1 MKISLVLFLF
11 KLSIS
16 FLKNIQSILENI
28 LSNSIMDYSY
38 RLLNYTQ
45 EKNHLNIQ
53 LGLNGENKTY
63 TLQINCLTDEIIQ
76 FKLTPNSVKL
86 FELPKENPFVHNK
99 NITREL
105 IISKLKYK
113 ISMQKNPFTFSI
125 KRQKTNETIF
135 KTEEKNPFRFM
146 IDFTELKIKI
156 PSKNIY
162 GIGQRTSTFNL
173 HSGTYTLYN
182 KDNPNK
188 IDYGIGKNNNR
199 YGSHPIYLM
208 REKSGYYHINYLRN
222 SFGMDIE
229 LDLEN
234 NKLKYLIL
242 GGVLD
247 FTLFLGNKK
256 PENVIKM
263 YHKFLGGWMMPP
275 FWSLG
280 FHQSRWG
287 YNDIDSIESM
297 LGKYEK
303 EKIPLDTFWLDL
315 DYMNN
320 NHPCTWDEK
329 RFPSELF
336 KQILHIYNKRYVLI
350 SEPCI
355 GLENKKVM
363 NIGIKYNTF
372 ISENNTPV
380 IIRMWPGKSYCLD
393 FFHPNA
399 SLFQEKCHDFL
410 YNKSRYSGIWI
421 DMNEIS
427 TFSSGKIDSN
437 ENELPC
443 NETNYYY
450 YPGGYKIQHKTFCPN
465 TLHFNNLTHSQIHN
479 VISLKESEQVKLYLK
494 KKFPNEFPFLLT
506 RANAPKI
513 GKYSFIWSGDNGAN
527 YTFYKYSL
535 SEIFNFNLFGIP
547 MSGTDVCGFMGE
559 TNEKLC
565 AKWYQIG
572 SLFPFFRAHRH
583 LEYNDTEPFS
593 MGKILLETSK
603 NSIIFRYK
611 ILKYYYSIFIR
622 KKKIGTIFKPLF
634 FEFGND
640 EHLIEENIVNSQ
652 FMIGKDLL
660 CIPNF
665 NYYDSDF
672 IIGYFPKGENWFNLR
687 NYEFVKKNGFN
698 KVETLF
704 NVHPEVF
711 LRSGR
716 SIFVND
722 DISNVLNSKE
732 LDNNF
737 SLIIAFKHLFGYFYK
752 SIGFIPD
759 IDDYNNKFSVK
770 FTMKKFLFYKIESFF
785 DYMNMQIKI
794 IFNELKYCTYFTKGI
809 FIKKLNFFFPL
820 QIKEKM
826 DKKYYLE
833 LNLQQPIKLFCDK
846 NITYNIN
853 VLQYIN

>member
-1 MKISLVLFLF
+1 MKIFLIF
-11 KLSIS
+11 LLYKISYS
-16 FLKNIQSILENI
+16 FLDRFKSTIENIFSKNIFFE
-28 LSNSIMDYSY
+28 YSY
-38 RLLNYTQ
+38 KLINFI
-45 EKNHLNIQ
+45 EDKNHINIQ
-53 LGLNGENKTY
+53 LQLNGENNTY
-63 TLQINCLTDEIIQ
+63 SLQMNCLSDEIFQ
-76 FKLTPNSVKL
+76 FKLTPNKVKL
-86 FELPKENPFVHNK
+86 FELPKVNPYVHNE
-99 NITREL
+99 NITRE
-105 IISKLKYK
+105 ININKLKYK
-113 ISMQKNPFTFSI
+113 LEIQRNPFILII
-125 KRQKTNETIF
+125 KRRNTNEILF

-146 IDFTELKIKI
+146 VDYTEIKIQI

-162 GIGQRTSTFNL
+162 GIGQRTTKFNL

-182 KDNPNK
+182 KDNPNQ
-188 IDYGIGKNNNR
+188 IDYGIGNNNNR
-199 YGSHPIYLM
+199 YGSHPVYLM
-208 REKSGYYHINYLRN
+208 REKSGFYHINFLRN
-222 SFGMDIE
+222 SFAMDIE
-229 LDLEN
+229 LDLE
-234 NKLKYLIL
+234 KKKISYLIL

-320 NHPCTWDEK
+320 NHPCTWDEN

-355 GLENKKVM
+355 GFENKKVM

-437 ENELPC
+437 ENEIPC
-443 NETNYYY
+443 NESNYY

-559 TNEKLC
+559 TNENLC

-622 KKKIGTIFKPLF
+622 KNKTGTIFKPLF
-634 FEFGND
+634 FEFKND
-640 EHLIEENIVNSQ
+640 DHLIEENIVNSQ
-652 FMIGKDLL
+652 FMIGKDLM

-665 NYYDSDF
+665 NYYESNF
-672 IIGYFPKGENWFNLR
+672 TIGYFPKGENWYNLR
-687 NYEFVKKNGFN
+687 KLNLVEKNGFN
-698 KVETLF
+698 KVDTLY
-704 NVHPEVF
+704 NVHPEIF
-711 LRSGR
+711 LRGGK
-716 SIFVND
+716 SIFMNE
-722 DISNVLNSKE
+722 DIENVLNSQE
-732 LDNNF
+732 LSNNF
-737 SLIIAFKHLFGYFYK
+737 TLIIAFKHLYSYLYN
-752 SIGFIPD
+752 SIGYIPD
-759 IDDYNNKFSVK
+759 IYDYNNKNNIK
-770 FTMKKFLFYKIESFF
+770 FTMKKSLFYKIESLF
-785 DYMNMQIKI
+785 DYKNMELNIN
-794 IFNELKYCTYFTKGI
+794 FNELNYCTEFTKGI
-809 FIKKLNFFFPL
+809 FIKILKFFFPF
-820 QIKEKM
+820 QIK
-826 DKKYYLE
+826 DKIKNKNYIEIKLTE
-833 LNLQQPIKLFCDK
+833 PIKLLCDSSF
-846 NITYNIN
+846 TYNIN
-853 VLQYIN
+853 FNQLI

>member
-1 MKISLVLFLF
+1 MKIILVLFLF

-16 FLKNIQSILENI
+16 FLKNIHSILENI
-28 LSNSIMDYSY
+28 LVNSISDYSY
-38 RLLNYTQ
+38 KLLNYTQ

-263 YHKFLGGWMMPP
+263 YHKFLGGWMIPP

-287 YNDIDSIESM
+287 YNHINHIEYI
-297 LGKYEK
+297 LNKFQT
-303 EKIPLDTFWLDL
+303 EKIPLDSVWLDL
-315 DYMNN
+315 DYMYD

-329 RFPSELF
+329 RFPSNIFKNLLF
-336 KQILHIYNKRYVLI
+336 KYNKRFVLI
-350 SEPCI
+350 SEPCF
-355 GLENKKVM
+355 GLQSKKVI
-363 NIGIKYNTF
+363 NTGIKLNTF
-372 ISENNTPV
+372 ISEKNKP
-380 IIRMWPGKSYCLD
+380 IINMMWPGKSYCLD
-393 FFHPNA
+393 FFHPN
-399 SLFQEKCHDFL
+399 SSHFQEICHDFL
-410 YNKSRYSGIWI
+410 YNKSNFSGIWI

-427 TFSSGKIDSN
+427 TFSNGKIDKN
-437 ENELPC
+437 ENEIPC
-443 NETNYYY
+443 NEIDYYY
-450 YPGGYKIQHKTFCPN
+450 YPGGYKLEHKTFCPN
-465 TLHFNNLTHSQIHN
+465 ALHYNNLYHKQIHN
-479 VISLKESEQVKLYLK
+479 VIPLKESEQVKSYLK
-494 KKFPNEFPFLLT
+494 KKFPNEFPFILT
-506 RANAPKI
+506 RANSPKI
-513 GKYSFIWSGDNGAN
+513 GKYSFIWSGDNGSN

-547 MSGTDVCGFMGE
+547 MSGTDVCGFMGK

-565 AKWYQIG
+565 SKWYQIG

-583 LEYNDTEPFS
+583 LEYIDTDIFS
-593 MGKILLETSK
+593 MGEILYETSK
-603 NSIIFRYK
+603 NSILFRYK

-826 DKKYYLE
+826 NKKYYLE

-853 VLQYIN
+853 VQQYID

>member
-1 MKISLVLFLF
+1 MKIILVLFLF

-16 FLKNIQSILENI
+16 FLKNIHSILENI
-28 LSNSIMDYSY
+28 LVNSISDYSY
-38 RLLNYTQ
+38 KLLNYTQ

-263 YHKFLGGWMMPP
+263 YHKFLGGWMIPP

-287 YNDIDSIESM
+287 YNHINHIEYI
-297 LGKYEK
+297 LNKFQT
-303 EKIPLDTFWLDL
+303 EKIPLDSVWLDL
-315 DYMNN
+315 DYMYD

-329 RFPSELF
+329 RFPSNIFKNLLF
-336 KQILHIYNKRYVLI
+336 KYNKRFVLI
-350 SEPCI
+350 SEPCF
-355 GLENKKVM
+355 GLQSKKVI
-363 NIGIKYNTF
+363 NTGIKLNTF
-372 ISENNTPV
+372 ISEKNKP
-380 IIRMWPGKSYCLD
+380 IINMMWPGKSYCLD
-393 FFHPNA
+393 FFHPN
-399 SLFQEKCHDFL
+399 SSHFQEICHDFL
-410 YNKSRYSGIWI
+410 YNKSNFSGIWI

-427 TFSSGKIDSN
+427 TFSNGKIDKN
-437 ENELPC
+437 ENEIPC
-443 NETNYYY
+443 NEIDYYY
-450 YPGGYKIQHKTFCPN
+450 YPGGYKLEHKTFCPN
-465 TLHFNNLTHSQIHN
+465 ALHYNNLYHKQIHN
-479 VISLKESEQVKLYLK
+479 VIPLKESEQVKSYLK
-494 KKFPNEFPFLLT
+494 KKFPNEFPFILT
-506 RANAPKI
+506 RANSPKI
-513 GKYSFIWSGDNGAN
+513 GKYSFIWSGDNGSN

-547 MSGTDVCGFMGE
+547 MSGTDVCGFMGK

-565 AKWYQIG
+565 SKWYQIG

-583 LEYNDTEPFS
+583 LEYIDTDIFS
-593 MGKILLETSK
+593 MGEILYETSK
-603 NSIIFRYK
+603 NSILFRYK

-687 NYEFVKKNGFN
+687 NFEFVKKNGFN

-785 DYMNMQIKI
+785 DYVNMQIKI

-826 DKKYYLE
+826 SKKYYLE

-853 VLQYIN
+853 VQQYID

>member
-1 MKISLVLFLF
+1 MKIILVLFLF

-16 FLKNIQSILENI
+16 FLKNIHSILENI
-28 LSNSIMDYSY
+28 LVNSISDYSY
-38 RLLNYTQ
+38 KLLNYTQ

-263 YHKFLGGWMMPP
+263 YHKFLGGWMIPP

-287 YNDIDSIESM
+287 YNHINHIEYI
-297 LGKYEK
+297 LNKFQT
-303 EKIPLDTFWLDL
+303 EKIPLDSVWLDL
-315 DYMNN
+315 DYMYD

-329 RFPSELF
+329 RFPSNIFKNLLF
-336 KQILHIYNKRYVLI
+336 KYNKRFVLI
-350 SEPCI
+350 SEPCF
-355 GLENKKVM
+355 GLQSKKVI
-363 NIGIKYNTF
+363 NTGIKLNTF
-372 ISENNTPV
+372 ISEKNNP
-380 IIRMWPGKSYCLD
+380 IINMMWPGKSYCLD
-393 FFHPNA
+393 FFHPN
-399 SLFQEKCHDFL
+399 SSHFQEICHDFL
-410 YNKSRYSGIWI
+410 YNKSNFSGIWI

-427 TFSSGKIDSN
+427 TFSNGKIDEN
-437 ENELPC
+437 ENEIPC
-443 NETNYYY
+443 NEIDYYY
-450 YPGGYKIQHKTFCPN
+450 YPGGYKLEHKTFCPN
-465 TLHFNNLTHSQIHN
+465 ALHYNNLYHKQIHN
-479 VISLKESEQVKLYLK
+479 VIPLKESEQVKSYLK
-494 KKFPNEFPFLLT
+494 KKFPNEFPFILT
-506 RANAPKI
+506 RANSPKI
-513 GKYSFIWSGDNGAN
+513 GKYSFIWSGDNGSN

-547 MSGTDVCGFMGE
+547 MSGTDVCGFMGK

-565 AKWYQIG
+565 SKWYQIG

-583 LEYNDTEPFS
+583 LEYTDTDIFS
-593 MGKILLETSK
+593 MGEILYETSK
-603 NSIIFRYK
+603 NSILFRYK

-853 VLQYIN
+853 VQQYID

>member
-1 MKISLVLFLF
+1 MKIILVLFLF

-16 FLKNIQSILENI
+16 FLKNIHSILENI
-28 LSNSIMDYSY
+28 LVNSISDYSY
-38 RLLNYTQ
+38 KLLNYTQ

-263 YHKFLGGWMMPP
+263 YHKFLGGWMIPP

-287 YNDIDSIESM
+287 YNHINHIEYI
-297 LGKYEK
+297 LNKFQT
-303 EKIPLDTFWLDL
+303 EKIPLDSVWLDL
-315 DYMNN
+315 DYMYD

-329 RFPSELF
+329 RFPSNIFKNLLF
-336 KQILHIYNKRYVLI
+336 KYNKRFVLI
-350 SEPCI
+350 SEPCF
-355 GLENKKVM
+355 GLQSKKVI
-363 NIGIKYNTF
+363 NTGIKLNTF
-372 ISENNTPV
+372 ISEKNNP
-380 IIRMWPGKSYCLD
+380 IINMMWPGKSYCLD
-393 FFHPNA
+393 FFHPN
-399 SLFQEKCHDFL
+399 SSHFQEICHDFL
-410 YNKSRYSGIWI
+410 YNKSNFSGIWI

-427 TFSSGKIDSN
+427 TFSNGKIDEN
-437 ENELPC
+437 ENEIPC
-443 NETNYYY
+443 NEIDYYY
-450 YPGGYKIQHKTFCPN
+450 YPGGYKLEHKTFCPN
-465 TLHFNNLTHSQIHN
+465 ALHYNNLYHKQIHN
-479 VISLKESEQVKLYLK
+479 VIPLKESEQVKSYLK
-494 KKFPNEFPFLLT
+494 KKFPNEFPFILT
-506 RANAPKI
+506 RANSPKI
-513 GKYSFIWSGDNGAN
+513 GKYSFIWSGDNGSN

-547 MSGTDVCGFMGE
+547 MSGTDVCGFMGK

-565 AKWYQIG
+565 SKWYQIG

-583 LEYNDTEPFS
+583 LEYIDTDIFS
-593 MGKILLETSK
+593 MGEILYETSK
-603 NSIIFRYK
+603 NSILFRYK

-687 NYEFVKKNGFN
+687 NFEFVKKNGFN

-826 DKKYYLE
+826 SKKYYLE
-833 LNLQQPIKLFCDK
+833 LNLHQPIKLFCDK

-853 VLQYIN
+853 VQQYID

>member
-1 MKISLVLFLF
+1 MKIILVLFLF

-16 FLKNIQSILENI
+16 FLKNIHSILENI
-28 LSNSIMDYSY
+28 LVNSISDYSY
-38 RLLNYTQ
+38 KLLNYTQ

-263 YHKFLGGWMMPP
+263 YHKFLGGWMIPP

-287 YNDIDSIESM
+287 YNHINHIEYI
-297 LGKYEK
+297 LNKFQT
-303 EKIPLDTFWLDL
+303 EKIPLDSVWLDL
-315 DYMNN
+315 DYMYD

-329 RFPSELF
+329 RFPSNIFKNLLF
-336 KQILHIYNKRYVLI
+336 KYNKRFVLI
-350 SEPCI
+350 SEPCF
-355 GLENKKVM
+355 GLQSKKVI
-363 NIGIKYNTF
+363 NTGIKLNTF
-372 ISENNTPV
+372 ISEKNKP
-380 IIRMWPGKSYCLD
+380 IINMMWPGKSYCLD
-393 FFHPNA
+393 FFHPN
-399 SLFQEKCHDFL
+399 SSHFQEICHDFL
-410 YNKSRYSGIWI
+410 YNKSNFSGIWI

-427 TFSSGKIDSN
+427 TFSNGKIDKN
-437 ENELPC
+437 ENEIPC
-443 NETNYYY
+443 NEIDYYY
-450 YPGGYKIQHKTFCPN
+450 YPGGYKLEHKTFCPN
-465 TLHFNNLTHSQIHN
+465 ALHYNNLYHKQIHN
-479 VISLKESEQVKLYLK
+479 VIPLKESEQVKSYLK
-494 KKFPNEFPFLLT
+494 KKFPNEFPFILT
-506 RANAPKI
+506 RANSPKI
-513 GKYSFIWSGDNGAN
+513 GKYSFIWSGDNGSN

-547 MSGTDVCGFMGE
+547 MSGTDVCGFMGK

-565 AKWYQIG
+565 SKWYQIG

-583 LEYNDTEPFS
+583 LEYIDTDIFS
-593 MGKILLETSK
+593 MGEILYETSK
-603 NSIIFRYK
+603 NSILFRYK

-687 NYEFVKKNGFN
+687 NFEFVKKNGFN

-785 DYMNMQIKI
+785 DYVNMQIKI

-826 DKKYYLE
+826 NKKYYLE

-853 VLQYIN
+853 VQQYID

>member
-1 MKISLVLFLF
+1 MKIILVLFLF

-16 FLKNIQSILENI
+16 FLKNIHSILENI
-28 LSNSIMDYSY
+28 LVNSISDYSY
-38 RLLNYTQ
+38 KLLNYTQ

-263 YHKFLGGWMMPP
+263 YHKFLGGWMIPP

-287 YNDIDSIESM
+287 YNHINHIEYI
-297 LGKYEK
+297 LNKFQT
-303 EKIPLDTFWLDL
+303 EKIPLDSVWLDL
-315 DYMNN
+315 DYMYD

-329 RFPSELF
+329 RFPSNIFKNLLF
-336 KQILHIYNKRYVLI
+336 KYNKRFVLI
-350 SEPCI
+350 SEPCF
-355 GLENKKVM
+355 GLQSKKVI
-363 NIGIKYNTF
+363 NTGIKLNTF
-372 ISENNTPV
+372 ISEKNKP
-380 IIRMWPGKSYCLD
+380 IINMMWPGKSYCLD
-393 FFHPNA
+393 FFHPN
-399 SLFQEKCHDFL
+399 SSHFQEICHDFL
-410 YNKSRYSGIWI
+410 YNKSNFSGIWI

-427 TFSSGKIDSN
+427 TFSNGKIDKN
-437 ENELPC
+437 ENEIPC
-443 NETNYYY
+443 NEIDYYY
-450 YPGGYKIQHKTFCPN
+450 YPGGYKLEHKTFCPN
-465 TLHFNNLTHSQIHN
+465 ALHYNNLYHKQIHN
-479 VISLKESEQVKLYLK
+479 VIPLKESEQVKSYLK
-494 KKFPNEFPFLLT
+494 KKFPNEFPFILT
-506 RANAPKI
+506 RANSPKI
-513 GKYSFIWSGDNGAN
+513 GKYSFIWSGDNGSN

-547 MSGTDVCGFMGE
+547 MSGTDVCGFMGK

-565 AKWYQIG
+565 SKWYQIG

-583 LEYNDTEPFS
+583 LEYTDTDIFS
-593 MGKILLETSK
+593 MGEILYETSK
-603 NSIIFRYK
+603 NSILFRYK

-687 NYEFVKKNGFN
+687 NFEFVKKNGFN

-826 DKKYYLE
+826 SKKYYLE
-833 LNLQQPIKLFCDK
+833 LNLHQPIKLFCDK

-853 VLQYIN
+853 VQQYID

>member
-1 MKISLVLFLF
+1 MKIILVLFLF

-16 FLKNIQSILENI
+16 FLKNIHSILENI
-28 LSNSIMDYSY
+28 LVNSISDYSY
-38 RLLNYTQ
+38 KLLNYTQ

-86 FELPKENPFVHNK
+86 FELPKEKPFVYNE

-113 ISMQKNPFTFSI
+113 ISIQKNPFSFSI

-146 IDFTELKIKI
+146 IDYTELKIQI

-162 GIGQRTSTFNL
+162 GIGQRTTTFNL

-222 SFGMDIE
+222 SFAMDIE
-229 LDLEN
+229 LDLQN

-263 YHKFLGGWMMPP
+263 YHKFLGGWMIPP

-287 YNDIDSIESM
+287 YNHINHIEYI
-297 LGKYEK
+297 LNKFQT
-303 EKIPLDTFWLDL
+303 EKIPLDSVWLDL
-315 DYMNN
+315 DYMYD

-329 RFPSELF
+329 RFPSNIFKNLLF
-336 KQILHIYNKRYVLI
+336 KYNKRFVLI
-350 SEPCI
+350 SEPCF
-355 GLENKKVM
+355 GLQSKKVI
-363 NIGIKYNTF
+363 NTGIKLNTF
-372 ISENNTPV
+372 ISEKNNP
-380 IIRMWPGKSYCLD
+380 IINMMWPGKSYCLD
-393 FFHPNA
+393 FFHPN
-399 SLFQEKCHDFL
+399 SSHFQEICHDFL
-410 YNKSRYSGIWI
+410 YNKSNFSGIWI

-427 TFSSGKIDSN
+427 TFSNGKIDKN
-437 ENELPC
+437 ENEIPC
-443 NETNYYY
+443 NEIDYYY
-450 YPGGYKIQHKTFCPN
+450 YPGGYKLEHKTFCPN
-465 TLHFNNLTHSQIHN
+465 ALHYNNLYHKQIHN
-479 VISLKESEQVKLYLK
+479 VIPLKESEQVKSYLK
-494 KKFPNEFPFLLT
+494 KKFPNEFPFILT
-506 RANAPKI
+506 RANSPKI
-513 GKYSFIWSGDNGAN
+513 GKYSFIWSGDNGSN

-547 MSGTDVCGFMGE
+547 MSGTDVCGFMGK

-565 AKWYQIG
+565 SKWYQIG

-583 LEYNDTEPFS
+583 LEYIDTDIFS
-593 MGKILLETSK
+593 MGEILYETSK
-603 NSIIFRYK
+603 NSILFRYK

-687 NYEFVKKNGFN
+687 NFEFVKKNGFN

-785 DYMNMQIKI
+785 DYVNMQIKI

-826 DKKYYLE
+826 SKKYYLE
-833 LNLQQPIKLFCDK
+833 LNLHQPIKLFCDK

-853 VLQYIN
+853 VQQYID

>member
-1 MKISLVLFLF
+1 MKIILVLFLF

-16 FLKNIQSILENI
+16 FLKNIHSILENI
-28 LSNSIMDYSY
+28 LVNSISDYSY
-38 RLLNYTQ
+38 KLLNYTQ

-263 YHKFLGGWMMPP
+263 YHKFLGGWMIPP

-287 YNDIDSIESM
+287 YNHINHIEYI
-297 LGKYEK
+297 LNKFQT
-303 EKIPLDTFWLDL
+303 EKIPLDSVWLDL
-315 DYMNN
+315 DYMYD

-329 RFPSELF
+329 RFPSNIFKNLLF
-336 KQILHIYNKRYVLI
+336 KYNKRFVLI
-350 SEPCI
+350 SEPCF
-355 GLENKKVM
+355 GLQSKKVI
-363 NIGIKYNTF
+363 NTGIKLNTF
-372 ISENNTPV
+372 ISEKNKP
-380 IIRMWPGKSYCLD
+380 IINMMWPGKSYCLD
-393 FFHPNA
+393 FFHPN
-399 SLFQEKCHDFL
+399 SSHFQEICHDFL
-410 YNKSRYSGIWI
+410 YNKSNFSGIWI
-421 DMNEIS
+421 DMNEI
-427 TFSSGKIDSN
+427 
-437 ENELPC
+437 
-443 NETNYYY
+443 
-450 YPGGYKIQHKTFCPN
+450 
-465 TLHFNNLTHSQIHN
+465 
-479 VISLKESEQVKLYLK
+479 
-494 KKFPNEFPFLLT
+494 
-506 RANAPKI
+506 
-513 GKYSFIWSGDNGAN
+513 
-527 YTFYKYSL
+527 
-535 SEIFNFNLFGIP
+535 
-547 MSGTDVCGFMGE
+547 
-559 TNEKLC
+559 
-565 AKWYQIG
+565 
-572 SLFPFFRAHRH
+572 
-583 LEYNDTEPFS
+583 
-593 MGKILLETSK
+593 
-603 NSIIFRYK
+603 
-611 ILKYYYSIFIR
+611 
-622 KKKIGTIFKPLF
+622 
-634 FEFGND
+634 
-640 EHLIEENIVNSQ
+640 
-652 FMIGKDLL
+652 
-660 CIPNF
+660 
-665 NYYDSDF
+665 
-672 IIGYFPKGENWFNLR
+672 
-687 NYEFVKKNGFN
+687 
-698 KVETLF
+698 
-704 NVHPEVF
+704 
-711 LRSGR
+711 
-716 SIFVND
+716 
-722 DISNVLNSKE
+722 
-732 LDNNF
+732 
-737 SLIIAFKHLFGYFYK
+737 
-752 SIGFIPD
+752 
-759 IDDYNNKFSVK
+759 
-770 FTMKKFLFYKIESFF
+770 
-785 DYMNMQIKI
+785 
-794 IFNELKYCTYFTKGI
+794 
-809 FIKKLNFFFPL
+809 
-820 QIKEKM
+820 
-826 DKKYYLE
+826 
-833 LNLQQPIKLFCDK
+833 
-846 NITYNIN
+846 
-853 VLQYIN
+853 

>member
-1 MKISLVLFLF
+1 MKIILVLILF

-16 FLKNIQSILENI
+16 FLKNIHSILENI
-28 LSNSIMDYSY
+28 LVNSISDYSY
-38 RLLNYTQ
+38 KLLNYTQ

-86 FELPKENPFVHNK
+86 FELPKENPFVYNK

-263 YHKFLGGWMMPP
+263 YHKFLGGWMIPP

-287 YNDIDSIESM
+287 YNHINHIEYI
-297 LGKYEK
+297 LNKFQT
-303 EKIPLDTFWLDL
+303 EKIPLDSVWLDL
-315 DYMNN
+315 DYMYD

-329 RFPSELF
+329 RFPSNIF
-336 KQILHIYNKRYVLI
+336 KNLLYKYNKRFVLI
-350 SEPCI
+350 SEPCF
-355 GLENKKVM
+355 GLQSKKVI
-363 NIGIKYNTF
+363 NTGIKLNTF
-372 ISENNTPV
+372 ISEKNNP
-380 IIRMWPGKSYCLD
+380 IINMMWPGKSYCLD
-393 FFHPNA
+393 FFHPN
-399 SLFQEKCHDFL
+399 SSHFQEICHDFL
-410 YNKSRYSGIWI
+410 YNKSNFSGIWI

-427 TFSSGKIDSN
+427 TFSTGKIDEN
-437 ENELPC
+437 ENEIPC
-443 NETNYYY
+443 NEIDYFY
-450 YPGGYKIQHKTFCPN
+450 YPGGYKLEHKTFCPN
-465 TLHFNNLTHSQIHN
+465 ALHYNNLYHKQIHN
-479 VISLKESEQVKLYLK
+479 VIPLKESEQVKSYLK
-494 KKFPNEFPFLLT
+494 KKFPNEFPFILT
-506 RANAPKI
+506 RANSPKI
-513 GKYSFIWSGDNGAN
+513 GKYSFIWSGDNGSN

-547 MSGTDVCGFMGE
+547 MSGTDVCGFMGK

-565 AKWYQIG
+565 SKWYQIG

-583 LEYNDTEPFS
+583 LEYIDTDIFS
-593 MGKILLETSK
+593 MGEILYETSK
-603 NSIIFRYK
+603 NSILFRYK

-732 LDNNF
+732 LNNNF

-826 DKKYYLE
+826 SKKYYLE

-853 VLQYIN
+853 VQQYID

>member
-1 MKISLVLFLF
+1 MKIILVLFLF

-16 FLKNIQSILENI
+16 FLKNIHSILENI
-28 LSNSIMDYSY
+28 LVNSISDYSY
-38 RLLNYTQ
+38 KLLNYTQ

-263 YHKFLGGWMMPP
+263 YHKFLGGWMIPP

-287 YNDIDSIESM
+287 YNHINHIEYI
-297 LGKYEK
+297 LNKFQT
-303 EKIPLDTFWLDL
+303 EKIPLDSVWLDL
-315 DYMNN
+315 DYMYD

-329 RFPSELF
+329 RFPSNIFKNLLF
-336 KQILHIYNKRYVLI
+336 KYNKRFVLI
-350 SEPCI
+350 SEPCF
-355 GLENKKVM
+355 GLQSKKVI
-363 NIGIKYNTF
+363 NTGIKLNTF
-372 ISENNTPV
+372 ISEKNKP
-380 IIRMWPGKSYCLD
+380 IINMMWPGKSYCLD
-393 FFHPNA
+393 FFHPN
-399 SLFQEKCHDFL
+399 SSHFQEICHDFL
-410 YNKSRYSGIWI
+410 YNKSNFSGIWI

-427 TFSSGKIDSN
+427 TFSNGKIDEN
-437 ENELPC
+437 ENEIPC
-443 NETNYYY
+443 NEIDYYY
-450 YPGGYKIQHKTFCPN
+450 YPGGYKLEHKTFCPN
-465 TLHFNNLTHSQIHN
+465 ALHYNNLYHKQIHN
-479 VISLKESEQVKLYLK
+479 VIPLKESEQVKSYLK
-494 KKFPNEFPFLLT
+494 KKFPNEFPFILT
-506 RANAPKI
+506 RANSPKI
-513 GKYSFIWSGDNGAN
+513 GKYSFIWSGDNGSN

-547 MSGTDVCGFMGE
+547 MSGTDVCGFMGK

-565 AKWYQIG
+565 SKWYQIG

-583 LEYNDTEPFS
+583 LEYIDTDIFS
-593 MGKILLETSK
+593 MGEILYETSK
-603 NSIIFRYK
+603 NSILFRYK

-687 NYEFVKKNGFN
+687 NFEFVKKNGFN

-794 IFNELKYCTYFTKGI
+794 IFNELRYCTYFSKGI

-826 DKKYYLE
+826 SKKYYLE
-833 LNLQQPIKLFCDK
+833 LNLHQPIKLFCDK

-853 VLQYIN
+853 VQQYID

>member
-1 MKISLVLFLF
+1 MKIILVLFLF

-16 FLKNIQSILENI
+16 FLKNIHSILENI
-28 LSNSIMDYSY
+28 LVNSISDYSY
-38 RLLNYTQ
+38 KLLNYTQ

-263 YHKFLGGWMMPP
+263 YHKFLGGWMIPP

-287 YNDIDSIESM
+287 YNHINHIEYI
-297 LGKYEK
+297 LNKFQT
-303 EKIPLDTFWLDL
+303 EKIPLDSVWLDL
-315 DYMNN
+315 DYMYD

-329 RFPSELF
+329 RFPSNIFKNLLF
-336 KQILHIYNKRYVLI
+336 KYNKRFVLI
-350 SEPCI
+350 SEPCF
-355 GLENKKVM
+355 GLQSKKVI
-363 NIGIKYNTF
+363 NTGIKLNTF
-372 ISENNTPV
+372 ISEKNKP
-380 IIRMWPGKSYCLD
+380 IINMMWPGKSYCLD
-393 FFHPNA
+393 FFHPN
-399 SLFQEKCHDFL
+399 SSHFQEICHDFL
-410 YNKSRYSGIWI
+410 YNKSNFSGIWI

-427 TFSSGKIDSN
+427 TFSNGKIDEN
-437 ENELPC
+437 ENEIPC
-443 NETNYYY
+443 NEIDYYY
-450 YPGGYKIQHKTFCPN
+450 YPGGYKLEHKTFCPN
-465 TLHFNNLTHSQIHN
+465 ALHYNNLYHKQIHN
-479 VISLKESEQVKLYLK
+479 VIPLKESEQVKSYLK
-494 KKFPNEFPFLLT
+494 KKFPNEFPFILT
-506 RANAPKI
+506 RANSPKI
-513 GKYSFIWSGDNGAN
+513 GKYSFIWSGDNGSN

-547 MSGTDVCGFMGE
+547 MSGTDVCGFMGK

-565 AKWYQIG
+565 SKWYQIG

-583 LEYNDTEPFS
+583 LEYTDTDIFS
-593 MGKILLETSK
+593 MGEILYETSK
-603 NSIIFRYK
+603 NSILFRYK

-687 NYEFVKKNGFN
+687 NFEFVKKNGFN

-826 DKKYYLE
+826 SKKYYLE
-833 LNLQQPIKLFCDK
+833 LNLHQPIKLFCDK

-853 VLQYIN
+853 VQQYID

>member
-1 MKISLVLFLF
+1 MKIILVLFLF

-16 FLKNIQSILENI
+16 FLKNIHSILENI
-28 LSNSIMDYSY
+28 LVNSISDYSY
-38 RLLNYTQ
+38 KLLNYTQ

-263 YHKFLGGWMMPP
+263 YHKFLGGWMIPP

-287 YNDIDSIESM
+287 YNHINHIEYI
-297 LGKYEK
+297 LNKFQT
-303 EKIPLDTFWLDL
+303 EKIPLDSVWLDL
-315 DYMNN
+315 DYMYD

-329 RFPSELF
+329 RFPSNIFKNLLF
-336 KQILHIYNKRYVLI
+336 KYNKRFVLI
-350 SEPCI
+350 SEPCF
-355 GLENKKVM
+355 GLQSKKVI
-363 NIGIKYNTF
+363 NTGIKLNTF
-372 ISENNTPV
+372 ISEKNKP
-380 IIRMWPGKSYCLD
+380 IINMMWPGKSYCLD
-393 FFHPNA
+393 FFHTN
-399 SLFQEKCHDFL
+399 SSHFQEICHDFL
-410 YNKSRYSGIWI
+410 YNKSNFSGIWI

-427 TFSSGKIDSN
+427 TFSNGKIDKN
-437 ENELPC
+437 ENEIPC
-443 NETNYYY
+443 NEIDYYY
-450 YPGGYKIQHKTFCPN
+450 YPGGYKLEHKTFCPN
-465 TLHFNNLTHSQIHN
+465 ALHYNNLYHKQIHN
-479 VISLKESEQVKLYLK
+479 VIPLKESEQVKSYLK
-494 KKFPNEFPFLLT
+494 KKFPNEFPFILT
-506 RANAPKI
+506 RANSPKI
-513 GKYSFIWSGDNGAN
+513 GKYSFIWSGDNGSN

-547 MSGTDVCGFMGE
+547 MSGTDVCGFMGK

-565 AKWYQIG
+565 SKWYQIG

-583 LEYNDTEPFS
+583 LEYTDTDIFS
-593 MGKILLETSK
+593 MGEILYETSK
-603 NSIIFRYK
+603 NSILFRYK

-687 NYEFVKKNGFN
+687 NFEFVKKNGFN

-826 DKKYYLE
+826 SKKYYLE

-853 VLQYIN
+853 VQQYID

>member
-1 MKISLVLFLF
+1 MKIILVLILF

-16 FLKNIQSILENI
+16 FLKNIHSILENI
-28 LSNSIMDYSY
+28 LVNSISDYSY
-38 RLLNYTQ
+38 KLLNYTQ

-263 YHKFLGGWMMPP
+263 YHKFLGGWMIPP

-287 YNDIDSIESM
+287 YNHINHIEYI
-297 LGKYEK
+297 LNKFQT
-303 EKIPLDTFWLDL
+303 EKIPLDSVWLDL
-315 DYMNN
+315 DYMYD

-329 RFPSELF
+329 RFPSNIFKNLLF
-336 KQILHIYNKRYVLI
+336 KYNKRFVLI
-350 SEPCI
+350 SEPCF
-355 GLENKKVM
+355 GLQSKKVI
-363 NIGIKYNTF
+363 NTGIKLNTF
-372 ISENNTPV
+372 ISEKNKP
-380 IIRMWPGKSYCLD
+380 IINMMWPGKSYCLD
-393 FFHPNA
+393 FFHPN
-399 SLFQEKCHDFL
+399 SSHFQEICHDFL
-410 YNKSRYSGIWI
+410 YNKSNFSGIWI

-427 TFSSGKIDSN
+427 TFSNGKIDEN
-437 ENELPC
+437 ENEIPC
-443 NETNYYY
+443 NEIDYYY
-450 YPGGYKIQHKTFCPN
+450 YPGGYKLEHKTFCPN
-465 TLHFNNLTHSQIHN
+465 ALHYNNLYHKQIHN
-479 VISLKESEQVKLYLK
+479 VIPLKESEQVKSYLK
-494 KKFPNEFPFLLT
+494 KKFPNEFPFILT
-506 RANAPKI
+506 RANSPKI
-513 GKYSFIWSGDNGAN
+513 GKYSFIWSGDNGSN

-547 MSGTDVCGFMGE
+547 MSGTDVCGFMGK

-565 AKWYQIG
+565 SKWYQIG

-583 LEYNDTEPFS
+583 LEYIDTDIFS
-593 MGKILLETSK
+593 MGEILYETSK
-603 NSIIFRYK
+603 NSILFRYK

-687 NYEFVKKNGFN
+687 NFEFVKKNGFN

-826 DKKYYLE
+826 SKKYYLE
-833 LNLQQPIKLFCDK
+833 LNLKQPIKLFCDK

-853 VLQYIN
+853 VLQYID

>member
-45 EKNHLNIQ
+45 EKNHLNFQ

-263 YHKFLGGWMMPP
+263 YHKFLGGWMIPP

-287 YNDIDSIESM
+287 YNHLNHIEYI
-297 LGKYEK
+297 LNKYQT
-303 EKIPLDTFWLDL
+303 EKIPLDSVWLDL
-315 DYMNN
+315 DYMND

-329 RFPSELF
+329 KFPSNDF
-336 KQILHIYNKRYVLI
+336 KNLLIKNNKRFVLI
-350 SEPCI
+350 SEPCF
-355 GLENKKVM
+355 GFQSKKVI
-363 NIGIKYNTF
+363 NTGIKLNTF
-372 ISENNTPV
+372 ISEKNNP
-380 IIRMWPGKSYCLD
+380 IINMMWPGKSHCLD
-393 FFHPNA
+393 FFHPN
-399 SLFQEKCHDFL
+399 SSHFQEICHDFL
-410 YNKSRYSGIWI
+410 YNKSNFSGIWI

-427 TFSSGKIDSN
+427 TFSNGKIDEN
-437 ENELPC
+437 ENEIPC
-443 NETNYYY
+443 NEIDYYY
-450 YPGGYKIQHKTFCPN
+450 YPGGYKLEHKTFCPN
-465 TLHFNNLTHSQIHN
+465 ALHYNNLYHKQIHN
-479 VISLKESEQVKLYLK
+479 VIPLKESEQVKSYLK
-494 KKFPNEFPFLLT
+494 KKFPNEFPFILT
-506 RANAPKI
+506 RANSPKI
-513 GKYSFIWSGDNGAN
+513 GKYSFIWSGDNGSN

-547 MSGTDVCGFMGE
+547 MSGTDVCGFMGK

-565 AKWYQIG
+565 SKWYQIG

-583 LEYNDTEPFS
+583 LEYIDTDIFS
-593 MGKILLETSK
+593 MGEILYETSK
-603 NSIIFRYK
+603 NSILFRYK

-652 FMIGKDLL
+652 FMIGKDLM

-711 LRSGR
+711 LRSGK

-759 IDDYNNKFSVK
+759 IDDYNNKYSVK

>member
-1 MKISLVLFLF
+1 MKIILVLFLF

-28 LSNSIMDYSY
+28 FTSSIMDYSY
-38 RLLNYTQ
+38 KLVNYTQ
-45 EKNHLNIQ
+45 DKNHLNIQ
-53 LGLNGENKTY
+53 LALNGENKTY

-86 FELPKENPFVHNK
+86 FELPKEKPFVYNE

-113 ISMQKNPFTFSI
+113 ISIQKNPFSFSI

-146 IDFTELKIKI
+146 IDYTELKIQI

-162 GIGQRTSTFNL
+162 GIGQRTTTFNL

-222 SFGMDIE
+222 SFAMDIE
-229 LDLEN
+229 LDLQN

-263 YHKFLGGWMMPP
+263 YHKFLGGWMIPP

-280 FHQSRWG
+280 LHQSRWG
-287 YNDIDSIESM
+287 YNDINHIEYI
-297 LGKYEK
+297 LNKYQT
-303 EKIPLDTFWLDL
+303 EKIPLDSVWLDL
-315 DYMNN
+315 DYMNDN
-320 NHPCTWDEK
+320 QPCTWDEK
-329 RFPSELF
+329 RFPSNDF
-336 KQILHIYNKRYVLI
+336 KNLLIKYNKRYVLI
-350 SEPCI
+350 SEPCVGI
-355 GLENKKVM
+355 QSKKVI
-363 NIGIKYNTF
+363 NTGIKLNTF
-372 ISENNTPV
+372 ISENNQP
-380 IIRMWPGKSYCLD
+380 IINKMWPGKCHCLD
-393 FFHPNA
+393 FFHPN
-399 SLFQEKCHDFL
+399 SSYFQEICHDFL
-410 YNKSRYSGIWI
+410 FNKSNFSGIWI

-427 TFSSGKIDSN
+427 TFSTGKIDKN
-437 ENELPC
+437 ENEIPC
-443 NETNYYY
+443 NEIDYFY
-450 YPGGYKIQHKTFCPN
+450 YPGGYKLEHKTFCPN
-465 TLHFNNLTHSQIHN
+465 ALHYNNLYHKQIHN
-479 VISLKESEQVKLYLK
+479 VISLKESEQVKSYLK
-494 KKFPNEFPFLLT
+494 KKFPNEFPFILT

-513 GKYSFIWSGDNGAN
+513 GKYSFIWSGDNGSN

-547 MSGTDVCGFMGE
+547 MSGTDVCGFMGK

-565 AKWYQIG
+565 SKWYQIG
-572 SLFPFFRAHRH
+572 SLFPFFRTHRH
-583 LEYNDTEPFS
+583 LNYDDTDIFS
-593 MGKILLETSK
+593 MGEILYETSK
-603 NSIIFRYK
+603 NSILFRYK

-660 CIPNF
+660 CVPNF

-687 NYEFVKKNGFN
+687 NYEYIKKNGFN

-711 LRSGR
+711 LRGGK
-716 SIFVND
+716 SIFIND
-722 DISNVLNSKE
+722 DISNVLNSKQ

-759 IDDYNNKFSVK
+759 IDDYNNKYSVK
-770 FTMKKFLFYKIESFF
+770 FTMKKFLFYKIESLF
-785 DYMNMQIKI
+785 DYMNMHIKI
-794 IFNELKYCTYFTKGI
+794 IFNELRYCTNFSKGI
-809 FIKKLNFFFPL
+809 FIKKLNFFFPF

-826 DKKYYLE
+826 NKYYLE
-833 LNLQQPIKLFCDK
+833 LNLQKPIKLFCDK

>member
-1 MKISLVLFLF
+1 MKIILVLFLF

-16 FLKNIQSILENI
+16 FLKNIHSILENI
-28 LSNSIMDYSY
+28 LVNSISDYSY
-38 RLLNYTQ
+38 KLLNYTQ

-263 YHKFLGGWMMPP
+263 YHKFLGGWMIPP

-287 YNDIDSIESM
+287 YNHINHIEYI
-297 LGKYEK
+297 LNKFQT
-303 EKIPLDTFWLDL
+303 EKIPLDSVWLDL
-315 DYMNN
+315 DYMYD

-329 RFPSELF
+329 RFPSNIFKNLLF
-336 KQILHIYNKRYVLI
+336 KYNKRFVLI
-350 SEPCI
+350 SEPCF
-355 GLENKKVM
+355 GLQSKKVI
-363 NIGIKYNTF
+363 NTGIKLNTF
-372 ISENNTPV
+372 ISEKNNP
-380 IIRMWPGKSYCLD
+380 IINMMWPGKSYCLD
-393 FFHPNA
+393 FFHPN
-399 SLFQEKCHDFL
+399 SSHFQEICHDFL
-410 YNKSRYSGIWI
+410 YNKSNFSGIWI

-427 TFSSGKIDSN
+427 TFSNGKIDEN
-437 ENELPC
+437 ENEIPC
-443 NETNYYY
+443 NEIDYYY
-450 YPGGYKIQHKTFCPN
+450 YPGGYKLEHKTFCPN
-465 TLHFNNLTHSQIHN
+465 ALHYNNLYHKQIHN
-479 VISLKESEQVKLYLK
+479 VIPLKESEQVKSYLK
-494 KKFPNEFPFLLT
+494 KKFPNEFPFILT
-506 RANAPKI
+506 RANSPKI
-513 GKYSFIWSGDNGAN
+513 GKYSFIWSGDNGSN

-547 MSGTDVCGFMGE
+547 MSGTDVCGFMGK

-565 AKWYQIG
+565 SKWYQIG

-583 LEYNDTEPFS
+583 LEYDDTDIFS
-593 MGKILLETSK
+593 MGEILYETSK
-603 NSIIFRYK
+603 NSILFRYK

-687 NYEFVKKNGFN
+687 NFEFVKKNGFN

-794 IFNELKYCTYFTKGI
+794 IFNELRYCTYFSKGI

-853 VLQYIN
+853 VLQYID

>member
-1 MKISLVLFLF
+1 MKIILVLFLF

-16 FLKNIQSILENI
+16 FLKNIHSILENI
-28 LSNSIMDYSY
+28 LVNSISDYSY
-38 RLLNYTQ
+38 KLLNYTQ

-162 GIGQRTSTFNL
+162 GIGQRTTTFNL

-263 YHKFLGGWMMPP
+263 YHKFLGGWMIPP

-287 YNDIDSIESM
+287 YNHINHIEYI
-297 LGKYEK
+297 LNKYQT
-303 EKIPLDTFWLDL
+303 EKIPLDSVWLDL
-315 DYMNN
+315 DYMYD

-329 RFPSELF
+329 RFPSNIFKNLLF
-336 KQILHIYNKRYVLI
+336 KYNKRFVLI
-350 SEPCI
+350 SEPCF
-355 GLENKKVM
+355 GLQSKKVI
-363 NIGIKYNTF
+363 NTGIKLNTF
-372 ISENNTPV
+372 ISENNQP
-380 IIRMWPGKSYCLD
+380 IINKMWPGKCHCLD
-393 FFHPNA
+393 FFHPN
-399 SLFQEKCHDFL
+399 SSHFQEICHDFL
-410 YNKSRYSGIWI
+410 YNKSNFSGIWI

-427 TFSSGKIDSN
+427 TFSNGKIDEN
-437 ENELPC
+437 ENEIPC
-443 NETNYYY
+443 NEIDYFY
-450 YPGGYKIQHKTFCPN
+450 YPGGYKLEHKTFCPN
-465 TLHFNNLTHSQIHN
+465 ALHYNNLYHKQIHN
-479 VISLKESEQVKLYLK
+479 VIPLKESEQVKSYLK
-494 KKFPNEFPFLLT
+494 KKFPNEFPFILT
-506 RANAPKI
+506 RANSPKI
-513 GKYSFIWSGDNGAN
+513 GKYSFIWSGDNGSN

-547 MSGTDVCGFMGE
+547 MSGTDVCGFMGK

-565 AKWYQIG
+565 SKWYQIG

-583 LEYNDTEPFS
+583 LEYIDTDIFS
-593 MGKILLETSK
+593 MGEILYETSK
-603 NSIIFRYK
+603 NSILFRYK

-687 NYEFVKKNGFN
+687 NFEFVKKNGFN

-853 VLQYIN
+853 VQQYID